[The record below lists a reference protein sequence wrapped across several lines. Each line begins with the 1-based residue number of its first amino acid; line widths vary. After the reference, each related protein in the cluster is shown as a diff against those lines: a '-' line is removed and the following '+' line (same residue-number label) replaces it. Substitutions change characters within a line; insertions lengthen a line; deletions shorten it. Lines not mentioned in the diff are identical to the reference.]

1 MDKLNINQTK
11 ELKNNIN
18 NNLEVKQNN
27 FLQTNIGKII
37 NTAVNVGLR
46 FVLPDLIEDEII
58 EVKDT
63 IIQEGFKEGVNKAI
77 EKSIS
82 LGKSTIG
89 ILTGN
94 FENINEMNNAI
105 KNGGILDNVS
115 NLIDNVVT
123 KGNKKGKISNST
135 ANMIKSG
142 KNIIIDNISSNIESM
157 MTDQVYLV
165 EKLNKYC
172 KQWNKYYNNKDFYE
186 MEKVYPKIKSI
197 LNKVAPLEQTIND
210 GKKIEN
216 LHNLIKN
223 NGRNFNLSE
232 EELKLAQILS

>member
-1 MDKLNINQTK
+1 MEVLEPNKNI
-11 ELKNNIN
+11 EIKNNID

-46 FVLPDLIEDEII
+46 FVLPDLIEDEVI
-58 EVKDT
+58 EIKDT
-63 IIQEGFKEGVNKAI
+63 MIEEGFKEGVNKAI

-94 FENINEMNNAI
+94 FENVNEMNNAV

-123 KGNKKGKISNST
+123 KGNNKGKISDST
-135 ANMIKSG
+135 ANMIKQG
-142 KNIIIDNISSNIESM
+142 KKIIIDNISSNIESIDRKS
-157 MTDQVYLV
+157 TR
-165 EKLNKYC
+165 LN
-172 KQWNKYYNNKDFYE
+172 
-186 MEKVYPKIKSI
+186 SS
-197 LNKVAPLEQTIND
+197 
-210 GKKIEN
+210 
-216 LHNLIKN
+216 H
-223 NGRNFNLSE
+223 
-232 EELKLAQILS
+232 

>member
-1 MDKLNINQTK
+1 MEILEPNKNI
-11 ELKNNIN
+11 EIKNNID

-27 FLQTNIGKII
+27 FLQKNIGKII

-58 EVKDT
+58 DIKDT
-63 IIQEGFKEGVNKAI
+63 MIEEGFKEGVNKAI

-94 FENINEMNNAI
+94 FENVNEMNKAI

-123 KGNKKGKISNST
+123 KGNNKGKISDST
-135 ANMIKSG
+135 ANMIKQG
-142 KNIIIDNISSNIESM
+142 KKIIIDNISSNIESM

-172 KQWNKYYNNKDFYE
+172 KQWNKNYNNKDFYE

-223 NGRNFNLSE
+223 NGRNFNISE
-232 EELKLAQILS
+232 DELKLAEVLG